1 MPLVARQVRR
11 YRHFFQRDTPLRK
24 YSLFYFFPFLSL
36 VFYEYHSQLFLSSSP
51 PLIAPLIHSPS
62 FFFLSSFPLRG
73 ASESAQEGM
82 GATYGT
88 TKSGV
93 GVASIGVMRSE
104 LVMKSIVPVVM
115 AQLSSGLACG
125 LVGLSAGMAI
135 GIVGNAGVRMG
146 RRESKHVYHHSNLW
160 CCEDKVPTNKGWP
173 NLIVTYL

>member
-1 MPLVARQVRR
+1 MIQLCFGGFFGAMVLLDSIKLLQIVDLVL
-11 YRHFFQRDTPLRK
+11 HIN
-24 YSLFYFFPFLSL
+24 S
-36 VFYEYHSQLFLSSSP
+36 
-51 PLIAPLIHSPS
+51 
-62 FFFLSSFPLRG
+62 
-73 ASESAQEGM
+73 GM